1 MAKLRHGNSIRAS
14 LDDTS
19 VCGAPVVFISVLSV
33 CVFLFNP
40 LQTFLV
46 GIYGTVI
53 SAWFGVLQSW
63 YQSVVLN
70 TMSLVSFF
78 WSLRQQTSII
88 GLRATCDLCEA
99 EPQTNVRQ

>member
-19 VCGAPVVFISVLSV
+19 VRGAPVVFISVLSV

-46 GIYGTVI
+46 
-53 SAWFGVLQSW
+53 WF
-63 YQSVVLN
+63 
-70 TMSLVSFF
+70 
-78 WSLRQQTSII
+78 
-88 GLRATCDLCEA
+88 
-99 EPQTNVRQ
+99 